1 MRNKILFLA
10 LVCAAMTISVNGQTV
25 SLVDSSVTPSAVT
38 YDPYSGSDTYGT
50 QFTFTVKLSSKPS
63 NTVYFSAVINGS
75 SSPTSRTLISSSS
88 ALTIGFYND
97 SSYTTEIKS
106 TSDYSPSYYISGSF
120 AKRTNILTQTFTVY
134 PLLAK
139 GQSAPWGTY
148 TGTFSIRL
156 YQSSTPTGTLRD
168 SETIYYTANV
178 DQTIDVKVG
187 SSGGSYDTGASS
199 YNIALGDLSQG
210 ATGSF
215 GIFVRGNTAYILY
228 MNATSGGYLTSPTT
242 SDKVRYSL
250 TINGI
255 SYTLGTN
262 VIIDQ
267 GTTKAMYSKVL
278 TGAISVPSGQQVDP
292 GQYSDTISFSVVA
305 N

>member
-1 MRNKILFLA
+1 MRNKILFFALMWAALA
-10 LVCAAMTISVNGQTV
+10 MSVSGQTV
-25 SLVDSSVTPSAVT
+25 SLVDSSVTPSTVT
-38 YDPYSGSDTYGT
+38 YDSYSGSDTTGP

-75 SSPTSRTLISSSS
+75 SSPSSRALTSSSNT
-88 ALTIGFYND
+88 LTVGFYQD
-97 SSYTTEIKS
+97 SSYNTEIKS
-106 TSDYSPSYYISGSF
+106 TSDYPPYYYISGSF
-120 AKRTNILTQTFTVY
+120 ARKTNILTQTFTVY

-139 GQSAPWGTY
+139 GQSVPWGTY

-178 DQTIDVKVG
+178 DQTIDVRVG
-187 SSGGSYDTGASS
+187 SSGGSYDTGESS

-210 ATGSF
+210 PTGSF
-215 GIFVRGNTAYILY
+215 GIFVRGNTAYTLY
-228 MNATSGGYLTSPTT
+228 MNVTSGGYLTSTTT
-242 SDKVRYSL
+242 SDKVSYSL

-255 SYTLGTN
+255 SYTLGPS
-262 VIIDQ
+262 VIIDRQ
-267 GTTKAMYSKVL
+267 TSKAMYSKVL
-278 TGAISVPSGQQVDP
+278 LGEISVPSGQDVEA
-292 GQYSDTISFSVVA
+292 GQYSDIVSFSVVA